1 MNKTKKKVYRL
12 IDRTRTPDCRLLA
25 EKAVHGHSQV
35 AAVIAFIDDRIFFD
49 LVELPEH
56 TCATTYLKDAYQGFD
71 KVVILTGLHGCASTE
86 QLYDRAGIYLYNYLS
101 KRGINVKLI

>member
-1 MNKTKKKVYRL
+1 MSKTKKRIYRL
-12 IDRTRTPDCRLLA
+12 IDRTRTPDARLLA

-35 AAVIAFIDDRIFFD
+35 AAVIALIDSRIFFD

-56 TCATTYLKDAYQGFD
+56 TSAAAYLKDTYKGFD
-71 KVVILTGLHGCASTE
+71 KVVVLTGLHGCTSTE
-86 QLYDRAGIYLYNYLS
+86 QLYDRAGIHLYNYLS